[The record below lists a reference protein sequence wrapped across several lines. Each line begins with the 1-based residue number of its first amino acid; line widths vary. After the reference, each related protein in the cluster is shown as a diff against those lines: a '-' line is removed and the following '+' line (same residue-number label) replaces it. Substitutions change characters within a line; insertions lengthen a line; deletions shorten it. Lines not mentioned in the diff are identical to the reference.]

1 MAFLSFL
8 FWRDKKSANVAKQ
21 RLQAVLAA
29 ERSVRAPHYLPAL
42 QRDLANVVSKYVKIQ
57 TRDVRISV
65 ERDRQQSEVLKVKV
79 VLKAAPGLG
88 RAS

>member
-1 MAFLSFL
+1 
-8 FWRDKKSANVAKQ
+8 
-21 RLQAVLAA
+21 
-29 ERSVRAPHYLPAL
+29 
-42 QRDLANVVSKYVKIQ
+42 VKIQ
-57 TRDVRISV
+57 TKDVRISV